1 MSRSLRVLASAVL
14 VMVVLGALS
23 MAQAFT
29 DAEREQM
36 GRNYAQ
42 KWKDSDDGFGDSLA
56 DIKMTLYDRGGNS
69 SVREMKMG
77 VIESQNRSRAGDRV
91 LLTFEAPANVKGSR
105 FLIHSMIKKGDLVWL
120 YLPSIKRVKRVASAD
135 RSGSFAG
142 SEYSY
147 EDIGSMEMGN
157 YNFSFIEN
165 RRCGSQQCAVVRQTP
180 LYPYSGYSFIDVW
193 YDHKHYR
200 QMQIDFYDRKGSPL
214 KTLKLGDYKQY
225 LGNYWRALTMDMK
238 NHVTGKRTVLSTTNV
253 KFRTGLKSRDYEPGK
268 LRDATR

>member
-1 MSRSLRVLASAVL
+1 M
-14 VMVVLGALS
+14 GALS
-23 MAQAFT
+23 TAEAVT
-29 DAEREQM
+29 DAEREQL
-36 GRNYAQ
+36 GRSYAQ
-42 KWKDSDDGFGDSLA
+42 KWKDSDNGFGDSLA
-56 DIKMTLYDRGGNS
+56 DITMTLYDRGGNR

-77 VIESQNRSRAGDRV
+77 VIEAQNRRSEGDRV
-91 LLTFEAPANVKGSR
+91 LLTFEAPANVKDSR
-105 FLIHSMIKKGDLVWL
+105 FLIHSMVKKSDLVWL

-142 SEYSY
+142 SEFSY

-157 YNFSFIEN
+157 YQFSFIEN

-214 KTLKLGDYKQY
+214 KTLKLWDYKLY
-225 LGNYWRALTMDMK
+225 LGQYWRALTMDMK
-238 NHVTGKRTVLSTTNV
+238 NHVTGKHTVLSTTDV
-253 KFRTGLKSRDYEPGK
+253 KFQTGLRSQDYEPGK